1 VDTKPL
7 FILVQVCSALEL
19 ASKNIV
25 NGSVRMIYA
34 IIYSLFLG
42 FGLTIG
48 SDLYYIMD
56 RHAQRTRVQEAS
68 RNISTVTIHGTFT
81 SDNSTV
87 IPSFNGSFTF
97 SNGTNTVD
105 NTVLG
110 CYRDSSWP
118 WYQQDFPFWSWFLL
132 VPAFSLFSS
141 SWNLQPLRSKQLPAM
156 IFISCCAFAANT
168 AANRYILN
176 RSDVVSAIGAFVV
189 G

>member
-1 VDTKPL
+1 
-7 FILVQVCSALEL
+7 L

-56 RHAQRTRVQEAS
+56 PGARRDRIAES
-68 RNISTVTIHGTFT
+68 RQNATTVYLHGTFLA
-81 SDNSTV
+81 DNSTT
-87 IPSFNGSFTF
+87 IPGFNGTFTF
-97 SNGTNTVD
+97 SNDTTKVD
-105 NTVLG
+105 ADYEVG
-110 CYRDSSWP
+110 CARDPSWP
-118 WYQQDFPFWSWFLL
+118 WYQQNFPIWSLFIL

-141 SWNLQPLRSKQLPAM
+141 SWNLQPLKSKQLPAM
-156 IFISCCAFAANT
+156 VIISCAAFAANT
-168 AANRYILN
+168 AANRYILH

-189 G
+189 GCVVPLAWRLC